1 MVWTEEAKAKLYEDY
16 RGKVLGYLHS
26 RINNSEQAEDLCS
39 DVFLKVY
46 SSLDSYDE
54 SKAGLSTWI
63 FHITNNTLTDFFR
76 KNRPTDELDE
86 NLADSQFSLDDS
98 LVSNEALEALANGLE
113 HLSSVQ
119 RDLIICRYYKEM
131 TLLEAAERVGI
142 SYTYAKVQ
150 HKKAMDTL
158 QKFLKD
164 Y

>member
-16 RGKVLGYLHS
+16 RDKVFGYLLG
-26 RINNSEQAEDLCS
+26 RISNSEQAEDLCS
-39 DVFLKVY
+39 DVFVKVY
-46 SSLDSYDE
+46 SSLDTFDE
-54 SKAGLSTWI
+54 SKASVSTWI
-63 FHITNNTLTDFFR
+63 FHIMNNALTDFFR
-76 KNRPTDELDE
+76 RNRPAEELDE
-86 NLADSQFSLDDS
+86 NLADTQFSLDDS
-98 LVSNEALEALANGLE
+98 LVSNEALEALADGLE

-131 TLLEAAERVGI
+131 TLMEAAERVGI

-158 QKFLKD
+158 KNFLKD